1 MLITIYSIFKFW
13 REVRT
18 TQSNSW
24 GLELGIVQA
33 KYKGTLVIHLGKKCS
48 MWWWWPLKN
57 GSGFSWS
64 SNQDQKGACLNSIHA
79 IWVLFLP
86 FLVWW
91 RKGHCLSLWLWLS
104 IPQCWISR
112 QKRDETQLHFN
123 KADLGPRYCLG
134 LWFVSEISINIYQEV
149 LLYKSPGD
157 DFLEKPSTQSQG
169 SNPLSN
175 PQVQHIMNSAPWA
188 RT

>member
-1 MLITIYSIFKFW
+1 MGNQDSQRLQKLVWNHIIRKDQTFKWFALKAMLITIYSIFKFW
-13 REVRT
+13 CEVGT

-24 GLELGIVQA
+24 DLELGLVQA

-48 MWWWWPLKN
+48 VWWWRPLKN
-57 GSGFSWS
+57 GWGLSWS

-79 IWVLFLP
+79 VWILFLP

-91 RKGHCLSLWLWLS
+91 QKGHCLSLWLWLC

-123 KADLGPRYCLG
+123 KVDWGPSCCLWR
-134 LWFVSEISINIYQEV
+134 LVCVWDKY
-149 LLYKSPGD
+149 
-157 DFLEKPSTQSQG
+157 
-169 SNPLSN
+169 
-175 PQVQHIMNSAPWA
+175 
-188 RT
+188 